1 MCSMIVRSVGVPSKV
16 TRIVLYIPVPFCCS
30 KNYPPT
36 MTRHASLSDSGKLY
50 RAIPVIKSAL
60 PHPSIVRN
68 QPLVHAPIIFREE
81 EKYNRGNI
89 ANGSMRQRITWLRL
103 TKSVTLPPPRT
114 LMIRIAGTTASVRE
128 IILRS
133 HGRMRQFMK
142 AFHKRPARPMCL

>member
-1 MCSMIVRSVGVPSKV
+1 
-16 TRIVLYIPVPFCCS
+16 
-30 KNYPPT
+30 

-89 ANGSMRQRITWLRL
+89 ANGRMRHRITWLRL
-103 TKSVTLPPPRT
+103 TKSVTLPPPRM
-114 LMIRIAGTTASVRE
+114 LMIRIAGITASVRE

-142 AFHKRPARPMCL
+142 PSITTCPANVPVIVLLCPLASSATAKSVLASVVPSSGANVR